1 MQVTKRRH
9 ARLRGCVVGLLLAA
23 NAQGE
28 VGLNEILADNR
39 TTVSHDDTYPDYV
52 ELFNPSAQTAN
63 LGGMSL
69 TDDLSQPRKYVFP
82 ANTRLAPGGCLLV
95 WCDSQTNAPGLHT
108 GFGLSNKGE
117 EVGLY
122 TTDGLLL
129 DSLTFG
135 LQLPDLA
142 LGRIPNGTGAWT
154 LATPTPALP
163 NTAQPLGPGTALK
176 FNEWMASAA
185 PDADWFEL
193 YNATNLPVAL
203 GELVFTDQLAIPPTN
218 RAIPALS
225 FIGGHGFIQFLA
237 DDLASQDAD
246 HVDFK
251 LSGTSGETLRLFAA
265 NRSTV
270 LETVTFGPQTLNV
283 SQGRLPDGGMNFVW
297 FRADRPTPG
306 ASNFLPL
313 TNVVV
318 NELLTHTDPPLEDA
332 VELSNPTAQPVDV
345 SHWWLSNDRDN
356 PMRYRIP
363 AGTVIP
369 AGGFKVIYEYQFD
382 PNDLGFTFN
391 SYEPGEVVL
400 CSGDASGALTGY
412 RLSQAFGPAEN
423 GVSFGR
429 YRTSRGMDFVAMSQR
444 TFGMDTPAFL
454 EQFRTGTGKTNAYPR
469 LGPVLINEL
478 MYHPPDQ
485 LIAGQP
491 EDNADDEYIELFNA
505 TDAPTPLFD
514 PQYPTNQWRIRGGV
528 SFNFPPGVTLPA
540 HAWALVVGFDPADA
554 TQLTAFRAK
563 YDLPSDVLILGPYS
577 GKLDNRGEAIELL
590 KPDPPQ
596 APDRPKPGLVPYL
609 LVDRVDYED
618 RDPWPDSPDGGA
630 DSLQRR
636 SSIVYGNDPVHWLGA
651 PPTPGRANAVEAPRL
666 ESATWTTHG
675 FAFQFTAKAG
685 VPYVAEW
692 LANLAG
698 ANPVTL
704 TNIAPA
710 LDPRTIPVNDAAAR
724 TNDLAKFYRLRI
736 PSSP

>member
-1 MQVTKRRH
+1 MRVTKRRH
-9 ARLRGCVVGLLLAA
+9 ANLRGRVLGLLLAA
-23 NAQGE
+23 NAPGQ
-28 VGLNEILADNR
+28 VVLNEILVDNR
-39 TTVSHDDTYPDYV
+39 ATVSSGDTYPDYV
-52 ELFNPSAQTAN
+52 ELVNPSAQTIN

-82 ANTRLAPGGCLLV
+82 TNTRLAPGGYLLV
-95 WCDSQTNAPGLHT
+95 WCDGQTNAPGLHA
-108 GFGLSNKGE
+108 GFALNNKGE
-117 EVGLY
+117 AVGLY
-122 TTDGLLL
+122 TTGGVLL

-142 LGRIPNGTGAWT
+142 LGRVPNGTGAWT
-154 LATPTPALP
+154 LATPTPALS
-163 NTAQPLGPGTALK
+163 NTAQPLGPGAALK

-185 PDADWFEL
+185 PEADWFEL

-203 GELVFTDQLAIPPTN
+203 GGLVLTDQLAIPPTN
-218 RAIPALS
+218 RAMPALS

-237 DDLASQDAD
+237 DDLAKQDAD

-251 LSGTSGETLRLFAA
+251 LSGTSGETLRVLTA

-283 SQGRLPDGGMNFVW
+283 SQGRLPDGGTNFVW

-332 VELSNPTAQPVDV
+332 VELFNPTAQPVDL
-345 SHWWLSNDRDN
+345 SHWWLSNNRDD
-356 PMRYRIP
+356 PMRYHIP

-400 CSGDASGALTGY
+400 FSGDASGALTGY

-429 YRTSRGMDFVAMSQR
+429 YQTSQGVDFMAMSQR
-444 TFGMDTPAFL
+444 TFGMDAPAFV

-469 LGPVLINEL
+469 IGPVLISEL
-478 MYHPPDQ
+478 MYHPPDG
-485 LIAGQP
+485 LVAGQP
-491 EDNADDEYIELFNA
+491 EDNTDDEYLELFNA
-505 TDAPTPLFD
+505 TDASTPLFD
-514 PQYPTNQWRIRGGV
+514 PQYPTNQWRLRGGV
-528 SFNFPPGVTLPA
+528 SFNFPPDVTLPA
-540 HAWALVVGFDPADA
+540 RAWALVVSFDPAN
-554 TQLTAFRAK
+554 TPQLGAFRAK
-563 YDLPSDVLILGPYS
+563 YHLPADVVIFGPYS

-596 APDRPKPGLVPYL
+596 APDRPKPGLVPYF

-618 RDPWPDSPDGGA
+618 RDPWPDSPDGGG

-651 PPTPGRANAVEAPRL
+651 PPTPGRANAVEAPRI
-666 ESATWTTHG
+666 EAPARTTQG
-675 FAFQFTAKAG
+675 FTFQFTAEAG

-692 LANLAG
+692 LAYLAG
-698 ANPVTL
+698 ANPL
-704 TNIAPA
+704 A
-710 LDPRTIPVNDAAAR
+710 LDQHRPRPRHAHDSGKR
-724 TNDLAKFYRLRI
+724 RLGTHR
-736 PSSP
+736 